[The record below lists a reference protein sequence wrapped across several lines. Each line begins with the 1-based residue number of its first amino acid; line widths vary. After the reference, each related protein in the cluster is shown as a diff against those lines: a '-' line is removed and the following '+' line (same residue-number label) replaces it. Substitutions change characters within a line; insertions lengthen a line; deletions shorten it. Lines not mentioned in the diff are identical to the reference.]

1 MSHLNVDALVLEKFF
16 KKLNLQFLLIGNI
29 VFIVLLTI

>member
-1 MSHLNVDALVLEKFF
+1 MSHLNVDALVLEKFLE
-16 KKLNLQFLLIGNI
+16 KLNLQFLLIDNI